1 VIGGGVLAK
10 AARLARMAAEDAA
23 DLGMVFAQVASR
35 QARDTLTAAQRRAR
49 RSADAR
55 RAERR

>member
-1 VIGGGVLAK
+1 
-10 AARLARMAAEDAA
+10 
-23 DLGMVFAQVASR
+23 MVFAQVASR